1 MQTTWF
7 RLVIGR
13 AAVALIALSGWTYA
27 GTALAADLPGSADHP
42 LVGRYAGSSIVEYRQ
57 ADFDEAAL
65 LQAPHDFG
73 AVVDSGN
80 YDDRSGPEWLKVEGR
95 VTRIRYAIPPG
106 RSSLEVLR
114 NYQQSLAAKGF
125 TTVLFDCADQACL
138 KGLTRDPYAVGWQVD
153 TLTSKPM
160 NYFDHARWHLVKMD
174 RPEGAVYAGVLAG
187 ERSGEAT
194 AYVIVVETKATAA
207 DRIVF
212 LDASQLGQALDRD
225 GHVAVYGI
233 QFDFDS
239 AQLKP
244 ESMPTLDEIAKLLR
258 AQPDLRIE
266 LVGHTDNAGT
276 AEYNRSLSLR
286 RAQSVSVVLSSRFGV
301 APDRLK
307 ASGKG
312 DTQPVADNST
322 DAGRA
327 KNRRVELVT
336 LK

>member
-1 MQTTWF
+1 MV
-7 RLVIGR
+7 RYRSAI
-13 AAVALIALSGWTYA
+13 AVAATLLV
-27 GTALAADLPGSADHP
+27 ALAALTCSGAAFAADKPGSADHR
-42 LVGRYAGSSIVEYRQ
+42 LVGRYDGSSIVEYRQ
-57 ADFDEAAL
+57 VDFDEAAL

-73 AVVDSGN
+73 AVIDSGN

-95 VTRIRYAIPPG
+95 VTRIRYAIPQG

-114 NYQQSLAAKGF
+114 NYQQALASHGF
-125 TTVLFDCADQACL
+125 TDVVFQCTDQACL

-153 TLTSKPM
+153 TLTGKPM
-160 NYFDHARWHLVKMD
+160 AYFDHARWLLAKMD

-194 AYVIVVETKATAA
+194 AYVIVVETKAMAA

-212 LDASQLGQALDRD
+212 LDASQIGNALDRD

-233 QFDFDS
+233 RFDFNSDT
-239 AQLKP
+239 LRV
-244 ESMPTLDEIAKLLR
+244 ESTPTLDEIAKLLR
-258 AQPDLRIE
+258 AKPDLK
-266 LVGHTDNAGT
+266 LDVVGHTDNVGT
-276 AEYNRSLSLR
+276 AAYNRDLSLR
-286 RAQSVSVVLSSRFGV
+286 RARSVATALTGRYGI
-301 APDRLK
+301 APDRLR

-312 DTQPVADNST
+312 DAQPVAGNDS

-327 KNRRVELVT
+327 KNRRVELVA